1 MALWRRSSSW
11 LTSCSRAPAGIGGG
25 NEAKVSPEV
34 APEDAAE
41 QIHEEAEDE
50 ERWSRL
56 LPELLT
62 DIVRRVDAGAERWPP
77 RRDVVACA
85 CVCRRW
91 RDAAVAVVRPPLECG
106 RITFPSSLK
115 QPGPRD
121 APMHCFIRRNK
132 STSTFY
138 LYLSLTQAL
147 TDKGKF
153 LLAARRF
160 RHGAHTEYI
169 ISYDSDDLY
178 PGSNSG
184 VGKLRSDFLGTKFVM
199 YDNQKPYDGAKSLKS
214 RSSRRFASKQIS
226 PHVSGDNLE
235 VGQVSYR
242 FNFLKSRGPRRM
254 HCSIQCPVGQGTASD
269 PSKEKPP
276 STSSSLSLKNKAPRW
291 HDHLQCWCLNFHGR
305 VTVASVKNFQLV
317 ALAGTSDPWGVG
329 DEETVILQFGKI
341 EDDAFTMDFRHP
353 LSAYQAFAICLTS
366 FGTKLA
372 CE

>member
-11 LTSCSRAPAGIGGG
+11 LSSCSRSPAGLVVGG
-25 NEAKVSPEV
+25 NEAKVSPE
-34 APEDAAE
+34 APPEDAAGE
-41 QIHEEAEDE
+41 EEADE

-62 DIVRRVDAGAERWPP
+62 DIVRRVEAGAERWPP

-91 RDAAVAVVRPPLECG
+91 RDAAVSVVRPPLECG

-121 APMHCFIRRNK
+121 APMHCFIKRNK
-132 STSTFY
+132 NNSTFS

-160 RHGAHTEYI
+160 RNGAHTEYI
-169 ISYDSDDLY
+169 ISYNSDDLY

-184 VGKLRSDFLGTKFVM
+184 VGKLRSDFLGTKFIM
-199 YDNQKPYDGAKSLKS
+199 YDNQQAYDGAKTLKS

-226 PHVSGDNLE
+226 PHVSGGNFE
-235 VGQVSYR
+235 VGQISYK
-242 FNFLKSRGPRRM
+242 FNLLKSRGPRRM
-254 HCSIQCPVGQGTASD
+254 QCNIQCPVGQGPASD
-269 PSKEKPP
+269 PLKEKPE
-276 STSSSLSLKNKAPRW
+276 STSSSLSLRNKAPRW
-291 HDHLQCWCLNFHGR
+291 HEHLQCWCLNFHGR

-317 ALAGTSDPWGVG
+317 APAGTSNPWGVG

-353 LSAYQAFAICLTS
+353 LSAFQAFAICLTS

>member
-1 MALWRRSSSW
+1 MVSWRRSASW
-11 LTSCSRAPAGIGGG
+11 LSSASRSSLGGAVG
-25 NEAKVSPEV
+25 GEAKVTPEV
-34 APEDAAE
+34 DPAAQE
-41 QIHEEAEDE
+41 VVEEEEVDE

-62 DIVRRVDAGAERWPP
+62 EIVRRVDAGAERWPL
-77 RRDVVACA
+77 RRDVVVCA

-91 RDAAVAVVRPPLECG
+91 RDAAFSVVRPPVEGG

-121 APMHCFIRRNK
+121 APMHCFIRRDKKN
-132 STSTFY
+132 STFS
-138 LYLSLTQAL
+138 LHLSLTQAL

-160 RHGAHTEYI
+160 RQGAHTEYV
-169 ISYDSDDLY
+169 ISYDYDDLH
-178 PGSNSG
+178 PGSTSYI
-184 VGKLRSDFLGTKFVM
+184 GKLRSDFLGTKFII
-199 YDNQKPYDGAKSLKS
+199 YDSQAPYDGAKPARS

-226 PHVSGDNLE
+226 PQVSGGNYE
-235 VGQVSYR
+235 VGQVTYK

-254 HCSIQCPVGQGTASD
+254 QCSIQCPVGQGAASD
-269 PSKEKPP
+269 LSKEKTPAP
-276 STSSSLSLKNKAPRW
+276 NSLDLKNKAPRW
-291 HDHLQCWCLNFHGR
+291 HEHLQCWCLNFHGR

-317 ALAGTSDPWGVG
+317 ATAGSGGPWGVG

-341 EDDAFTMDFRHP
+341 EDDAFTMDYRQP
-353 LSAYQAFAICLTS
+353 LSAFQAFAICLTS

>member
-1 MALWRRSSSW
+1 MALWRCSSSW
-11 LTSCSRAPAGIGGG
+11 LSSVSRSSGGVGGG
-25 NEAKVSPEV
+25 ESKVSPEI
-34 APEDAAE
+34 APVSGGEGE
-41 QIHEEAEDE
+41 GEEEE
-50 ERWSRL
+50 GEVERWSRL

-62 DIVRRVDAGAERWPP
+62 EIMRRVDAGAERWPP

-91 RDAAVAVVRPPLECG
+91 RDAAVSVVRPPLECG

-132 STSTFY
+132 KNSTFY

-160 RHGAHTEYI
+160 RNGAHTEYI
-169 ISYDSDDLY
+169 ISYDCDDLF
-178 PGSNSG
+178 PGSNS
-184 VGKLRSDFLGTKFVM
+184 SDFLGTKFII
-199 YDNQKPYDGAKSLKS
+199 YDSQPPFDGAKPS
-214 RSSRRFASKQIS
+214 RSQSSRRFASKQIN
-226 PHVSGDNLE
+226 PNVSGGNYE
-235 VGQVSYR
+235 VGQVSYK

-254 HCSIQCPVGQGTASD
+254 QCNIQCPVGQSTASD
-269 PSKEKPP
+269 PLKEKLI
-276 STSSSLSLKNKAPRW
+276 STSSPLALRNKAPRW
-291 HDHLQCWCLNFHGR
+291 HEHLQCWCLNFHGR

-317 ALAGTSDPWGVG
+317 APAGTSDPWGIA

-341 EDDAFTMDFRHP
+341 EDDAFTMDYRQP
-353 LSAYQAFAICLTS
+353 LSAFQAFAICLTS

>member
-1 MALWRRSSSW
+1 MISWRRSASW
-11 LTSCSRAPAGIGGG
+11 LSSASRSSLGGAVG
-25 NEAKVSPEV
+25 GEAKVTPEV
-34 APEDAAE
+34 DPAA
-41 QIHEEAEDE
+41 QGVVEEEVDE

-62 DIVRRVDAGAERWPP
+62 EIVRRVDAGAERWPL
-77 RRDVVACA
+77 RRDVVVCA

-91 RDAAVAVVRPPLECG
+91 RDAAFSVVRPPLEGG

-115 QPGPRD
+115 QPGPRN
-121 APMHCFIRRNK
+121 ALMHCFIRRDKKN
-132 STSTFY
+132 STFS
-138 LYLSLTQAL
+138 LHLSLTQAL

-160 RHGAHTEYI
+160 RQGAHTEYI
-169 ISYDSDDLY
+169 ISYDYDDLH
-178 PGSNSG
+178 PGSTSY
-184 VGKLRSDFLGTKFVM
+184 VGKLRSDFLGTKFII
-199 YDNQKPYDGAKSLKS
+199 YDNQAPYDGAKPSRS

-226 PHVSGDNLE
+226 PQVSGGNYE
-235 VGQVSYR
+235 VGQVTYK

-254 HCSIQCPVGQGTASD
+254 QCSIQCPVGQGTASD
-269 PSKEKPP
+269 PSKEKTPTP
-276 STSSSLSLKNKAPRW
+276 SSLDLKNKAPRW

-317 ALAGTSDPWGVG
+317 ATAGSGGPWDVG

-341 EDDAFTMDFRHP
+341 EDNAFTMDYRQP
-353 LSAYQAFAICLTS
+353 LSAFQAFAICLTS